1 MTTIVCATRGGE
13 ASVHTQMQAIELAKI
28 RDSDILFV
36 YVADVNFT
44 EDISGS
50 IVLDVAAE
58 MENMG
63 EFLLQKAKKRAEKE
77 GVTAQ
82 TVIKHGEFQAA
93 LLEAA
98 RESGASAVVLGSPG
112 EDSSITQREYLEKLS
127 ASLAEEAGLETL
139 IV

>member
-77 GVTAQ
+77 GVTAR